1 MHITRLLRLLLL
13 FGLMGW
19 VLGVQASE
27 ASDKKQQLEQLRER
41 MLKVEKK
48 IASTQSLKIVE
59 QKELRKVDKSLSESS
74 RQLRQIKALL
84 LLKQK
89 NVQRLRKQSLA
100 LSKDIKQ
107 QKGFLAAQLKAAYLM
122 GKQQRIKMLLNQQ
135 EPARVNRMLQY
146 YGYLNQVRLD
156 NVRVLDKKIADLAE
170 VQLALGLELK
180 EQASMVTVKQHQQAS
195 LQASKERQKTVVA
208 NLSKN
213 LLSSASELTVLKE
226 NEKRLNHLLQNI
238 YVAVNDI
245 PINKQKNKPFIKQKG
260 QLQWP
265 VKGTLLKKFGSV
277 KKSGRYD
284 GVLIKANE
292 GVEIKSISYGRVV
305 YADWLRGYGLLIIID
320 HGANYLSLYAFNEGL
335 YKDVGDWVA
344 AGDVIASVGL
354 SGGQKT
360 PGLYFGIRKNGKP
373 VNPTRWCRKVKNGR
387 VG

>member
-1 MHITRLLRLLLL
+1 MHVIRLLRLLLL
-13 FGLMGW
+13 LGLTAW
-19 VLGVQASE
+19 VFGVQASE

-41 MLKVEKK
+41 MLQVEKN
-48 IASTQSLKIVE
+48 IASTQKLKTVE
-59 QKELRKVDKSLSESS
+59 QQALRKVDKSLSKSS
-74 RQLRQIKALL
+74 KQLRQIQALL
-84 LLKQK
+84 LRKQK
-89 NVQRLRKQSLA
+89 NIKRLRKQSLV

-107 QKGFLAAQLKAAYLM
+107 QKDFLAAQLKAAYLM

-135 EPARVNRMLQY
+135 DPARINRMLQY

-170 VQLALGLELK
+170 VQRALSLELK
-180 EQASMVTVKQHQQAS
+180 EQARMVALKQRQQAT
-195 LQASKERQKTVVA
+195 LQASKKQRKTIVA
-208 NLSKN
+208 KLSKN
-213 LLSSASELTVLKE
+213 LLSSASELTTLKE

-245 PINKQKNKPFIKQKG
+245 PISKQKNRPFVKQKG

-265 VKGTLLKKFGSV
+265 VKGTLEKKFGSV
-277 KKSGRYD
+277 KRSGRYD
-284 GVLIKANE
+284 GVLIRANE

-354 SGGQKT
+354 SGGQKKA
-360 PGLYFGIRKNGKP
+360 GLYFSIRKNGKP
-373 VNPTRWCRKVKNGR
+373 VNPARWCRKSKNGR